1 MRTATELRV
10 PVVPQG
16 ARTGLSG
23 AANASDGCIVLSLVK
38 MDRILE
44 INPVDRIA
52 VVEPGVVNATLSRAV
67 GEHGL
72 YYPPDPSSWETCT
85 IGGNIGTASG
95 GLCCVKYGVTAEYVL
110 GLDVVLADGRLLT
123 TGRRTAKG
131 VAGLRPDPA
140 LRRLRGQPRHRRP
153 GRPRPEARSRP
164 SSWSLAAEFASAAAA
179 CDAVCRIMEGGHVPS
194 LLELMDRTT
203 VKAVNDMANMGL
215 PETTE
220 ALLLAAFDTP
230 DPAADLAA
238 VGALCEAAGATQVVP
253 AEDAAE
259 SELLLQARRL
269 SLTALEAVKGTTMI
283 DDVCV
288 PRSRLARDARRR
300 RPRSPRSTSLTIGV
314 CAHAGDGNTHPTV
327 CFDAADPDES
337 RRARE
342 SFDEIM
348 ALGLELGGTITGE
361 HGVGVLKKE
370 WLARETRPGG
380 RGDAARH
387 QGGLRPAGPPEPGQA
402 VLTRAW
408 GARRAAPALRRLTPR
423 PCDSSRRPRVAQPQV
438 VGRGR
443 GEQLGQAVVDAEPL
457 GLGARRDHPQG
468 PLQPGGHRRRRGLQ
482 ERVAVGRAQRHQDD
496 AAAVDLRRP
505 DPHVAVPAR
514 PEHPLHQEFAGER
527 PVHRV
532 VGADVEGDVDGVR
545 VVGAVGEPGRD
556 GDAALGRQDQFELQL
571 AFHHGVHV
579 GAFLSLLRGPAER
592 ARTRREREAAGAL
605 RDFAESFFAEVR
617 ASRCVDARGSVPGK
631 GSEPRDRPVGCGGLI
646 DVEPQTD
653 PRADTGR
660 RT

>member
-1 MRTATELRV
+1 MIVSRIEAPRDEYTGDLTDRLLAGLPPEAVLTDPDITASYANDMASFCPAGSPAVVVLPRTVEQVQHVMRTATELRV

-23 AANASDGCIVLSLVK
+23 GANTTDGCIALSLTK

-44 INPVDRIA
+44 ISPVDRIA
-52 VVEPGVVNATLSRAV
+52 VVEPGVINAALSRAV
-67 GEHGL
+67 EEHGL
-72 YYPPDPSSWETCT
+72 YYPPDPSSWEMCT

-110 GLDVVLADGRLLT
+110 GLDVVLADGRLLS

-131 VAGLRPDPA
+131 VAGYDLTRLFVGSEGSLGIVVRAVLA
-140 LRRLRGQPRHRRP
+140 LKPKPPQQLV
-153 GRPRPEARSRP
+153 
-164 SSWSLAAEFASAAAA
+164 LAAEFPSATAA
-179 CDAVCRIMEGGHVPS
+179 CDAVCRIMAGGHVPS

-203 VKAVNDMANMGL
+203 VKAVNALAHMGL

-288 PRSRLARDARRR
+288 PRSRLGAMLDGVDRIAVKYG
-300 RPRSPRSTSLTIGV
+300 LTIGV

-327 CFDAADPDES
+327 CFDAQDPEES

-370 WLARETRPGG
+370 WLAREI
-380 RGDAARH
+380 
-387 QGGLRPAGPPEPGQA
+387 GPVGVEMQRA
-402 VLTRAW
+402 VK
-408 GARRAAPALRRLTPR
+408 
-423 PCDSSRRPRVAQPQV
+423 QV
-438 VGRGR
+438 F
-443 GEQLGQAVVDAEPL
+443 DPL
-457 GLGARRDHPQG
+457 GILN
-468 PLQPGGHRRRRGLQ
+468 
-482 ERVAVGRAQRHQDD
+482 
-496 AAAVDLRRP
+496 
-505 DPHVAVPAR
+505 
-514 PEHPLHQEFAGER
+514 
-527 PVHRV
+527 
-532 VGADVEGDVDGVR
+532 
-545 VVGAVGEPGRD
+545 
-556 GDAALGRQDQFELQL
+556 
-571 AFHHGVHV
+571 
-579 GAFLSLLRGPAER
+579 
-592 ARTRREREAAGAL
+592 
-605 RDFAESFFAEVR
+605 
-617 ASRCVDARGSVPGK
+617 PGK
-631 GSEPRDRPVGCGGLI
+631 VL
-646 DVEPQTD
+646 
-653 PRADTGR
+653 
-660 RT
+660 

>member
-1 MRTATELRV
+1 MIMSRIEAPRDEATGNLVDRLLAGLPAEAVLVDPDVTASYAHDMASFCAAGTPAVVVLPRTVEQVQHVMRTATELRV

-23 AANASDGCIVLSLVK
+23 GANATDGCIVLSLVR

-44 INPVDRIA
+44 ISPVDRIA

-67 GEHGL
+67 NEHGL
-72 YYPPDPSSWETCT
+72 CYPPDPSSWEMCT

-110 GLDVVLADGRLLT
+110 GLDVVLADGRLMS

-131 VAGLRPDPA
+131 VAGYDLTRLFVGSEGSLGIVVRAVLA
-140 LRRLRGQPRHRRP
+140 LKPQP
-153 GRPRPEARSRP
+153 PRQLV
-164 SSWSLAAEFASAAAA
+164 LAAEFASGAAA

-203 VKAVNDMANMGL
+203 VKAVNALANMGL

-253 AEDAAE
+253 ADDAAE

-288 PRSRLARDARRR
+288 PRSRLGEMLDGVERIAEKYA
-300 RPRSPRSTSLTIGV
+300 LTIGV

-370 WLARETRPGG
+370 WLAREIGPVGVEMQ
-380 RGDAARH
+380 RGIKAAF
-387 QGGLRPAGPPEPGQA
+387 
-402 VLTRAW
+402 
-408 GARRAAPALRRLTPR
+408 
-423 PCDSSRRPRVAQPQV
+423 D
-438 VGRGR
+438 
-443 GEQLGQAVVDAEPL
+443 PL
-457 GLGARRDHPQG
+457 GILN
-468 PLQPGGHRRRRGLQ
+468 
-482 ERVAVGRAQRHQDD
+482 
-496 AAAVDLRRP
+496 
-505 DPHVAVPAR
+505 
-514 PEHPLHQEFAGER
+514 
-527 PVHRV
+527 
-532 VGADVEGDVDGVR
+532 
-545 VVGAVGEPGRD
+545 
-556 GDAALGRQDQFELQL
+556 
-571 AFHHGVHV
+571 
-579 GAFLSLLRGPAER
+579 
-592 ARTRREREAAGAL
+592 
-605 RDFAESFFAEVR
+605 
-617 ASRCVDARGSVPGK
+617 PGK
-631 GSEPRDRPVGCGGLI
+631 VL
-646 DVEPQTD
+646 
-653 PRADTGR
+653 
-660 RT
+660 

>member
-1 MRTATELRV
+1 MSSALIEALRAGLPADAVLTDPDVTSSYAHDMASFCAAGSPAAVVLPRTVEQVQHVMRTATELRV

-23 AANASDGCIVLSLVK
+23 GANASDGCVVLSLVK

-44 INPVDRIA
+44 INPVDRVA
-52 VVEPGVVNATLSRAV
+52 VVEPGVVNAALSRAV
-67 GEHGL
+67 AAHGL
-72 YYPPDPSSWETCT
+72 AYPPDPSSWETCT

-110 GLDVVLADGRLLT
+110 GLDVVLADGRLLR

-131 VAGLRPDPA
+131 VAGYDLTRLFVGSEGSLGIVVRAILA
-140 LRRLRGQPRHRRP
+140 LKPQP
-153 GRPRPEARSRP
+153 PRQLV
-164 SSWSLAAEFASAAAA
+164 LAAEFGSAAAA

-203 VKAVNDMANMGL
+203 IRAVNSLAHMGL

-288 PRSRLARDARRR
+288 PRSRLGDMLDGVERIADKYA
-300 RPRSPRSTSLTIGV
+300 LTIGV

-370 WLARETRPGG
+370 WLARELGPVGVEMQRAVK
-380 RGDAARH
+380 AAF
-387 QGGLRPAGPPEPGQA
+387 
-402 VLTRAW
+402 
-408 GARRAAPALRRLTPR
+408 
-423 PCDSSRRPRVAQPQV
+423 
-438 VGRGR
+438 
-443 GEQLGQAVVDAEPL
+443 
-457 GLGARRDHPQG
+457 
-468 PLQPGGHRRRRGLQ
+468 
-482 ERVAVGRAQRHQDD
+482 
-496 AAAVDLRRP
+496 
-505 DPHVAVPAR
+505 DPH
-514 PEHPLHQEFAGER
+514 H
-527 PVHRV
+527 
-532 VGADVEGDVDGVR
+532 
-545 VVGAVGEPGRD
+545 
-556 GDAALGRQDQFELQL
+556 
-571 AFHHGVHV
+571 
-579 GAFLSLLRGPAER
+579 LLN
-592 ARTRREREAAGAL
+592 
-605 RDFAESFFAEVR
+605 
-617 ASRCVDARGSVPGK
+617 PGK
-631 GSEPRDRPVGCGGLI
+631 LF
-646 DVEPQTD
+646 
-653 PRADTGR
+653 
-660 RT
+660 

>member
-1 MRTATELRV
+1 MIMSRIEAPHPAGTAGSGTLVDRLRAGLPAEAVLTDPDVAASYANDMASFCPSGTPAVVVLPRTVEQVQHVMRTATELRV

-23 AANASDGCIVLSLVK
+23 GANASDGCIVLSLTR
-38 MDRILE
+38 MRRILE

-52 VVEPGVVNATLSRAV
+52 VVEPGVVNADLSRAV
-67 GEHGL
+67 HAHGL

-110 GLDVVLADGRLLT
+110 GLDVVLADGRLLS

-131 VAGLRPDPA
+131 VAGYDLTRLFVGSEGSLGIIVRAVLA
-140 LRRLRGQPRHRRP
+140 LKPKPPGQLV
-153 GRPRPEARSRP
+153 
-164 SSWSLAAEFASAAAA
+164 LAAEFRSAAEA
-179 CDAVCRIMEGGHVPS
+179 CDAVCRIMAGGHVPS

-203 VKAVNDMANMGL
+203 VKAVNDLAHMGL

-238 VGALCEAAGATQVVP
+238 VGALCEAAGATGVVP
-253 AEDAAE
+253 ADDAAE

-288 PRSRLARDARRR
+288 PRSRLGDLLDGVERIAG
-300 RPRSPRSTSLTIGV
+300 TYGLTIGV

-327 CFDAADPDES
+327 CFDAQDPDES

-370 WLARETRPGG
+370 WLAREI
-380 RGDAARH
+380 
-387 QGGLRPAGPPEPGQA
+387 GPVGVELQ
-402 VLTRAW
+402 R
-408 GARRAAPALRRLTPR
+408 
-423 PCDSSRRPRVAQPQV
+423 QIKQV
-438 VGRGR
+438 F
-443 GEQLGQAVVDAEPL
+443 DPL
-457 GLGARRDHPQG
+457 GL
-468 PLQPGGHRRRRGLQ
+468 LN
-482 ERVAVGRAQRHQDD
+482 
-496 AAAVDLRRP
+496 
-505 DPHVAVPAR
+505 
-514 PEHPLHQEFAGER
+514 
-527 PVHRV
+527 
-532 VGADVEGDVDGVR
+532 
-545 VVGAVGEPGRD
+545 
-556 GDAALGRQDQFELQL
+556 
-571 AFHHGVHV
+571 
-579 GAFLSLLRGPAER
+579 
-592 ARTRREREAAGAL
+592 
-605 RDFAESFFAEVR
+605 
-617 ASRCVDARGSVPGK
+617 PGK
-631 GSEPRDRPVGCGGLI
+631 LF
-646 DVEPQTD
+646 
-653 PRADTGR
+653 
-660 RT
+660 

>member
-1 MRTATELRV
+1 MSSGTHSTPGTPAAPADLLDRLRAGLPADALLTDPDVTASYANDMASFCEAGTPAVVVLPRTVEEVQHVMRTATELKV

-23 AANASDGCIVLSLVK
+23 AANASEGCVVLSLVK
-38 MDRILE
+38 MDRIIE
-44 INPVDRIA
+44 ISPVDRIA
-52 VVEPGVVNATLSRAV
+52 VVEPGVINATLSRAV
-67 GEHGL
+67 AEHGL
-72 YYPPDPSSWETCT
+72 FYPPDPSSWEMCT

-110 GLDVVLADGRLLT
+110 GLDVVLADGRLLS

-131 VAGLRPDPA
+131 VAGYDLTRLFVGSEGSLGIVVRAVLA
-140 LRRLRGQPRHRRP
+140 LKPQP
-153 GRPRPEARSRP
+153 PRQLV
-164 SSWSLAAEFASAAAA
+164 LAAEFGSAADA
-179 CDAVCRIMEGGHVPS
+179 CAAVCKIMEGGHVPS

-203 VKAVNDMANMGL
+203 IRAVNALGNMGL

-288 PRSRLARDARRR
+288 PRSRLGDMLDGVERIADKYG
-300 RPRSPRSTSLTIGV
+300 LTIGV

-370 WLARETRPGG
+370 WLARE
-380 RGDAARH
+380 
-387 QGGLRPAGPPEPGQA
+387 LGPVGVEMQRA
-402 VLTRAW
+402 VKTAF
-408 GARRAAPALRRLTPR
+408 
-423 PCDSSRRPRVAQPQV
+423 
-438 VGRGR
+438 
-443 GEQLGQAVVDAEPL
+443 
-457 GLGARRDHPQG
+457 
-468 PLQPGGHRRRRGLQ
+468 
-482 ERVAVGRAQRHQDD
+482 
-496 AAAVDLRRP
+496 
-505 DPHVAVPAR
+505 DPH
-514 PEHPLHQEFAGER
+514 H
-527 PVHRV
+527 
-532 VGADVEGDVDGVR
+532 
-545 VVGAVGEPGRD
+545 
-556 GDAALGRQDQFELQL
+556 
-571 AFHHGVHV
+571 
-579 GAFLSLLRGPAER
+579 LLN
-592 ARTRREREAAGAL
+592 
-605 RDFAESFFAEVR
+605 
-617 ASRCVDARGSVPGK
+617 PGK
-631 GSEPRDRPVGCGGLI
+631 LF
-646 DVEPQTD
+646 
-653 PRADTGR
+653 
-660 RT
+660 

>member
-1 MRTATELRV
+1 MIMSRIEATHDAETSTLTDRLLAGLPPEAVLTDPDVTASYSHDMASFCPAGAPAVVVLPRTVEEVRHVMRTATELRV

-23 AANASDGCIVLSLVK
+23 GANATDGCIVLSLTK
-38 MDRILE
+38 MDRVLE
-44 INPVDRIA
+44 ISPVDRIA
-52 VVEPGVVNATLSRAV
+52 VVEAGVVNAVLSRAV
-67 GEHGL
+67 AEHGL

-131 VAGLRPDPA
+131 VAGYDLTRLFVGSEGSLGIVVRAVLA
-140 LRRLRGQPRHRRP
+140 LKPQP
-153 GRPRPEARSRP
+153 PRQLV
-164 SSWSLAAEFASAAAA
+164 LAAEFPSATAA
-179 CDAVCRIMEGGHVPS
+179 CDAVCRIMAGGHVPS

-203 VKAVNDMANMGL
+203 VNAVNALARMGL

-288 PRSRLARDARRR
+288 PRSQLGAMLEGVERIAAAYG
-300 RPRSPRSTSLTIGV
+300 LTIGV

-327 CFDAADPDES
+327 CFDAGDPDES

-348 ALGLELGGTITGE
+348 ALGLRLGGTITGE

-370 WLARETRPGG
+370 WLAREI
-380 RGDAARH
+380 
-387 QGGLRPAGPPEPGQA
+387 GPVGVEMQRA
-402 VLTRAW
+402 VK
-408 GARRAAPALRRLTPR
+408 
-423 PCDSSRRPRVAQPQV
+423 QV
-438 VGRGR
+438 F
-443 GEQLGQAVVDAEPL
+443 DPL
-457 GLGARRDHPQG
+457 GILN
-468 PLQPGGHRRRRGLQ
+468 
-482 ERVAVGRAQRHQDD
+482 
-496 AAAVDLRRP
+496 
-505 DPHVAVPAR
+505 
-514 PEHPLHQEFAGER
+514 
-527 PVHRV
+527 
-532 VGADVEGDVDGVR
+532 
-545 VVGAVGEPGRD
+545 
-556 GDAALGRQDQFELQL
+556 
-571 AFHHGVHV
+571 
-579 GAFLSLLRGPAER
+579 
-592 ARTRREREAAGAL
+592 
-605 RDFAESFFAEVR
+605 
-617 ASRCVDARGSVPGK
+617 PGK
-631 GSEPRDRPVGCGGLI
+631 VF
-646 DVEPQTD
+646 
-653 PRADTGR
+653 
-660 RT
+660 